1 MQGFQYQHGDR
12 PLEGYTVQRALGR
25 GGFGEV
31 YYAVS
36 DGGRQVALKAV
47 QGHQQIELRGVRQC
61 MNLKNPHLVTI
72 FDVKHDDRG
81 RPFVI
86 MECVSGPSLRDLLDE
101 SPSGLGTQKAAFFLR
116 EIGKGLTF
124 LHDAGIVHRD
134 LKPANIFYEDG
145 YVKIGDYGLSKAM
158 SPTHYGGQ
166 TATVGTVHYMAPEV
180 GEGCYDR
187 SIDIYALGVVL
198 YEMLTGHP
206 PYQGSSVGEILMKHL
221 SSAPDLSGIEEP
233 FATAIR
239 RAMEKD
245 PSKRYPSVQEMVEAI
260 LGAEHVRTSLSVFSP
275 TSLSVVAGKV
285 AREIAPAAGARPAS
299 PGPPPPPVRGGRI
312 GQEIPAVRPVGGPGA
327 GFDSLT
333 PAQRRWLGLVMTGI
347 AAIGAGL
354 LGRGHG
360 WLGDPA
366 WRMLLVFLMTWGAV
380 AGAGIARRRL
390 NLRTEP
396 PFLWRLGFG
405 GLACILG
412 TVPAIL
418 LAAGLSSMPG
428 QEARFGSWDHLAGTV
443 LAVCGGLFLLS
454 WREMTAPTRKA
465 RVVLRHAIVAAVV
478 GLIFA
483 AVFDGGMAMAV
494 GVLVGV
500 ALTVQVMSPL
510 GGQLRGPPPREP
522 VPPHVPAA
530 APPIY
535 ASPYKRLWAMV
546 LGAGWFPG
554 FGGLHRFYV
563 GKIGTGVLWLLTWGL
578 LGIGQLIDMILILS
592 GRFRDRYGRP
602 LIVWESMEELGRPG
616 AAAGAG
622 PERPVT
628 GWLPGT
634 VPPGAVRPGW
644 MAMILSA
651 VGGLLMFLGVLIGL
665 AFAVNLPAIIVAGLP
680 DPQLTRELERE

>member
-101 SPSGLGTQKAAFFLR
+101 SPSGLGKQKAAFFLR

-158 SPTHYGGQ
+158 SPTHYSGQ

-206 PYQGSSVGEILMKHL
+206 PYQGSSVSEILMKHL
-221 SSAPDLSGIEEP
+221 SSAPDLSGIDEP

-245 PSKRYPSVQEMVEAI
+245 PSKRYPSVQEMVEAV
-260 LGAEHVRTSLSVFSP
+260 LGAEQVRSSLSVFSP

-285 AREIAPAAGARPAS
+285 GATIAPRPDARRAP
-299 PGPPPPPVRGGRI
+299 PPGPRGPTGPPPPPPPGGRL
-312 GQEIPAVRPVGGPGA
+312 GREIPAARPVRPVGA

-380 AGAGIARRRL
+380 A
-390 NLRTEP
+390 
-396 PFLWRLGFG
+396 
-405 GLACILG
+405 
-412 TVPAIL
+412 
-418 LAAGLSSMPG
+418 
-428 QEARFGSWDHLAGTV
+428 
-443 LAVCGGLFLLS
+443 
-454 WREMTAPTRKA
+454 
-465 RVVLRHAIVAAVV
+465 
-478 GLIFA
+478 
-483 AVFDGGMAMAV
+483 
-494 GVLVGV
+494 
-500 ALTVQVMSPL
+500 
-510 GGQLRGPPPREP
+510 
-522 VPPHVPAA
+522 
-530 APPIY
+530 
-535 ASPYKRLWAMV
+535 
-546 LGAGWFPG
+546 
-554 FGGLHRFYV
+554 
-563 GKIGTGVLWLLTWGL
+563 
-578 LGIGQLIDMILILS
+578 
-592 GRFRDRYGRP
+592 
-602 LIVWESMEELGRPG
+602 
-616 AAAGAG
+616 
-622 PERPVT
+622 
-628 GWLPGT
+628 
-634 VPPGAVRPGW
+634 
-644 MAMILSA
+644 
-651 VGGLLMFLGVLIGL
+651 
-665 AFAVNLPAIIVAGLP
+665 
-680 DPQLTRELERE
+680 

>member
-1 MQGFQYQHGDR
+1 
-12 PLEGYTVQRALGR
+12 
-25 GGFGEV
+25 
-31 YYAVS
+31 
-36 DGGRQVALKAV
+36 
-47 QGHQQIELRGVRQC
+47 
-61 MNLKNPHLVTI
+61 
-72 FDVKHDDRG
+72 
-81 RPFVI
+81 
-86 MECVSGPSLRDLLDE
+86 
-101 SPSGLGTQKAAFFLR
+101 
-116 EIGKGLTF
+116 
-124 LHDAGIVHRD
+124 
-134 LKPANIFYEDG
+134 
-145 YVKIGDYGLSKAM
+145 
-158 SPTHYGGQ
+158 
-166 TATVGTVHYMAPEV
+166 
-180 GEGCYDR
+180 
-187 SIDIYALGVVL
+187 
-198 YEMLTGHP
+198 
-206 PYQGSSVGEILMKHL
+206 
-221 SSAPDLSGIEEP
+221 
-233 FATAIR
+233 
-239 RAMEKD
+239 AMEKD

-443 LAVCGGLFLLS
+443 LAVCAGLFLLS

-465 RVVLRHAIVAAVV
+465 RVVLRHAIVAAVM

-510 GGQLRGPPPREP
+510 GGQLPGSPPGEP

-578 LGIGQLIDMILILS
+578 LGIGQLVDMILILS

-622 PERPVT
+622 PERAVT

-634 VPPGAVRPGW
+634 VPPGAVGPGW

-680 DPQLTRELERE
+680 DPQLTRELEREFFGYPGWPGLVDRIAVLVTVVVMLLAAVIMVFARRRSGLGSMVRAALGAFGLLMAVYSLRAALAAIDWSAIAEKIRPHQTGQAIELLFAQVREAPAILAGVLLLASIIVLCWPAERRIAPAVPEAREGA